1 MEEQYQYQSKKDKWI
16 DTIGS
21 ILIKVFVLMM
31 IFSWVVAFYPPYEKI
46 WYEKTEPVTWQR
58 CAEEKAKY
66 ENGEYSFGEYG
77 PHVFAGYPT
86 EGMKTQLKSYE
97 HFLEVMDEPI
107 CLEVDASRLKPTGV
121 YKRVY
126 DFSITPSV
134 GSYSKFGRAM
144 RGRTVVTS
152 YNRAPDSAG
161 RLGAFFYRN
170 KAIYAQYY
178 VLSLEERDRMLIL
191 INDSAVD
198 IPKKGTVQLPFAASS
213 IMRLDLEEPE
223 MTQLVIAHNLNYND
237 DYMYFLDAST
247 YWFMFGLDENEFE
260 EFRAMIAV
268 FMLAGGGLGM
278 ALIFVY
284 VLFASKENAEEK
296 Q

>member
-1 MEEQYQYQSKKDKWI
+1 MEEQYQYQSKKDKRI

-21 ILIKVFVLMM
+21 ALIKIFVLMM
-31 IFSWVVAFYPPYEKI
+31 LFSWVVAFYPPYEKI
-46 WYEKTEPVTWQR
+46 WYDKTEPVTWER
-58 CAEEKAKY
+58 CEKEKAKY
-66 ENGEYSFGEYG
+66 ENGEYAFGEYG

-97 HFLEVMDEPI
+97 HFLGVMEEPI
-107 CLEVDASRLKPTGV
+107 CLEVDASKLKPTGV
-121 YKRVY
+121 YKNVY
-126 DFSITPSV
+126 DFSINSSV
-134 GSYSKFGRAM
+134 GSYSKFNRAM

-152 YNRAPDSAG
+152 YNSAPDSTG
-161 RLGAFFYRN
+161 PLGAFFYRN

-191 INDSAVD
+191 INDSVVN
-198 IPKKGTVQLPFAASS
+198 IPKKGKVQLPFAAGS
-213 IMRLDLEEPE
+213 IMRLDLEDPDI
-223 MTQLVIAHNLNYND
+223 TQLVIAHNLNYDD

-247 YWFMFGLDENEFE
+247 YWFMFGLDEYEFE

-268 FMLAGGGLGM
+268 FMLGGGGLG
-278 ALIFVY
+278 LI
-284 VLFASKENAEEK
+284 VLFAYILFASQKNEEEK